1 MISFFYDSCFM
12 FIRFLIPGIF
22 LGLIYDIFRFMRIK
36 RNRKFDSILKITKK
50 RYFPEKAKNNE
61 NIAIRRQ
68 GSDNLLIFIED
79 VCFFLIV
86 FIIEVLTIYH
96 LNDGEI
102 RIYCLL
108 FSLIGFFCYQK
119 TIGRLV
125 IFISIKLLYL
135 FRRIFCFFIFLIL
148 DPIVFIIKKFKKI
161 SSSLALKKM
170 IKNKKECNKTI

>member
-22 LGLIYDIFRFMRIK
+22 SGLIYDVFRLIRIK
-36 RNRKFDSILKITKK
+36 RNCNFDSILKIIKI
-50 RYFPEKAKNNE
+50 RYFPEKTKNKK
-61 NIAIRRQ
+61 NILVCRQ
-68 GSDNLLIFIED
+68 SFHNLFIFIED

-86 FIIEVLTIYH
+86 FLIEALTIYH

-102 RIYCLL
+102 RIYCLI

-119 TIGRLV
+119 TIGRLI

-148 DPIVFIIKKFKKI
+148 DPIVFIIKKIKKI
-161 SSSLALKKM
+161 SSSMASKKM
-170 IKNKKECNKTI
+170 IKK